1 MWEIIRA
8 GGGFMWPII
17 LCSIAAVAIILERL
31 WTLQSSRVIPRD
43 LSQKVWNWI
52 EADQLS
58 DKLVVALEQ
67 NSPLGKLLAIGLA
80 NRNKPRALMVE
91 RLEDGGRHVVHE
103 LERFLNTLGTIAAV
117 APLLGLLGTVAGIIH
132 AFNAITANGI
142 GDPRILSGGIGEAL
156 ITTAAGLTVAIP
168 SLIAYRFLR
177 GKVER
182 LVVRMEKEAM
192 KLVDALDERGCCSR
206 PLSMNLRPRHREDP
220 EINLISLIDV
230 LLVLLIFF
238 MVSTTFNQEGRVKVQ
253 LPQSS
258 DMPVPR
264 GSHEPLV
271 ITVTAEGGY
280 RVNERTL
287 INASPDTLR
296 AALLKEAGTDRGPIT
311 IRADARTTHQAVVTA
326 MDVAGQLGFAQLN
339 IATVHEEAPP

>member
-52 EADQLS
+52 EADRLS
-58 DKLVVALEQ
+58 DDLVAALEQ

-80 NRNKPRALMVE
+80 NRDKPRALMVE

-103 LERFLNTLGTIAAV
+103 LER
-117 APLLGLLGTVAGIIH
+117 LGLLGTVAGIIH

-192 KLVDALDERGCCSR
+192 KLVDALDERG
-206 PLSMNLRPRHREDP
+206 
-220 EINLISLIDV
+220 
-230 LLVLLIFF
+230 LLL
-238 MVSTTFNQEGRVKVQ
+238 
-253 LPQSS
+253 
-258 DMPVPR
+258 
-264 GSHEPLV
+264 
-271 ITVTAEGGY
+271 
-280 RVNERTL
+280 
-287 INASPDTLR
+287 
-296 AALLKEAGTDRGPIT
+296 AAD
-311 IRADARTTHQAVVTA
+311 
-326 MDVAGQLGFAQLN
+326 
-339 IATVHEEAPP
+339 